1 MSLHEFS
8 IGVTMT
14 TLDGR
19 YEISRELSSGGFGL
33 TYLAKDLRRPG
44 KPHCVV
50 KQLRPQREFTQDDWQ
65 MARRLFEKEAETLEQ
80 LGRHDQIPLLLAH
93 LEEKGKFYIVQDFI
107 AGRTLRDELQAVKR
121 LPEKDVVTLLRQGLT
136 VLSYVHQQGVIHRD
150 IKPANL
156 IRRQDGVLCLIDFG
170 IVKEFS
176 AQQLGA
182 TAAQPQTR
190 LVSTTVSIGTPGYT
204 PLEQSRGKPLPASDV
219 YALGMVAIEALT
231 GKFPL
236 DLDTDPATGEVIW
249 QPGVKVSDPLA
260 DVLTQMV
267 RHHYSR
273 RYPTASEALKALE
286 NLEQASSAS
295 LLSVFTFETV
305 QVNKRG
311 KITTRRPG
319 KADYFRESLGKGVT
333 VDMVEIPAGQFV
345 MGSSRS
351 ETDRSGNEGPQ
362 RTVTVPRFF
371 MGRFQVTQ
379 AQYEA
384 VMGENP
390 SRFEG
395 ANRPVE
401 TVSWNDAVAFCD
413 KLSQMTGRTYRLP
426 SEAEWEYACR
436 AGTRMPFHFGPTITT
451 DLANYNGNYNYGA
464 GPEGSYREGTTDVG
478 SFPPNA
484 FGLHDMHGNVW
495 EWCQDVWHDSYE
507 GASTN
512 ASAWIE
518 GGKQERRVRRG
529 GSWCNYPRFCR
540 SACRF
545 NIDPGYRHYFIGFRV
560 ICEAPGLP

>member
-1 MSLHEFS
+1 
-8 IGVTMT
+8 
-14 TLDGR
+14 
-19 YEISRELSSGGFGL
+19 
-33 TYLAKDLRRPG
+33 
-44 KPHCVV
+44 
-50 KQLRPQREFTQDDWQ
+50 
-65 MARRLFEKEAETLEQ
+65 
-80 LGRHDQIPLLLAH
+80 
-93 LEEKGKFYIVQDFI
+93 
-107 AGRTLRDELQAVKR
+107 VKR
-121 LPEKDVVTLLRQGLT
+121 LPETDVVTLLRQGLT

-150 IKPANL
+150 IKPENL

-190 LVSTTVSIGTPGYT
+190 LVQTTVGIGTQGYT

-249 QPGVKVSDPLA
+249 QPGVKVSKALA
-260 DVLTQMV
+260 ELLTQMV

-273 RYPTASEALKALE
+273 RYPTASEALNALE
-286 NLEQASSAS
+286 NLEQASPAS

-305 QVNKRG
+305 QVNERG

-319 KADYFRESLGKGVT
+319 KADYFREDLGNGAT
-333 VDMVEIPAGQFV
+333 LDMVAIPAGKFV

-351 ETDRSGNEGPQ
+351 ETGRYDEGLQ
-362 RTVTVPRFF
+362 RTVSVPQFF
-371 MGRFQVTQ
+371 IGRFQVTQ

-401 TVSWNDAVAFCD
+401 RVSWNDAVAFCE

-436 AGTRMPFHFGPTITT
+436 AGTTTPFHFGPTITT
-451 DLANYNGNYNYGA
+451 DLVNYDGNYTYGA
-464 GPEGSYREGTTDVG
+464 GPEGSYRKETTDVG
-478 SFPPNA
+478 SFPANA
-484 FGLHDMHGNVW
+484 FGLYDMHGNVW
-495 EWCQDVWHDSYE
+495 EWCQDVWHKNYK
-507 GASTN
+507 GAPTDG
-512 ASAWIE
+512 SAWIE
-518 GGKQERRVRRG
+518 GGKQETRVRRG
-529 GSWCNYPRFCR
+529 GSWYRSPWYCR
-540 SACRF
+540 SACRL
-545 NIDPGYRHYFIGFRV
+545 NYNPGLRRSIFGFRV